1 MGSHAASRYAAAM
14 SALFLRTAASGL
26 AATIAVLSLSGCVST
41 VGSIITAPVR
51 VVSKGADWATT
62 SQSESDRNRGRDI
75 RRREERMGKLE
86 RDYRR
91 HSEKCSSGDRDA
103 CDQARAEHNAMQDLM
118 PSIPVERR

>member
-1 MGSHAASRYAAAM
+1 MGSRPACRYAAAM
-14 SALFLRTAASGL
+14 NLRFLRAGASGL
-26 AATIAVLSLSGCVST
+26 LSATAMVGLSGCIST

-75 RRREERMGKLE
+75 RRREERLGKLE

-91 HSEKCSSGDRDA
+91 HDQQCSRGDEDA
-103 CDQARAEHNAMQDLM
+103 CAQARAEHDEMQDLM
-118 PSIPVERR
+118 SSIPVERR